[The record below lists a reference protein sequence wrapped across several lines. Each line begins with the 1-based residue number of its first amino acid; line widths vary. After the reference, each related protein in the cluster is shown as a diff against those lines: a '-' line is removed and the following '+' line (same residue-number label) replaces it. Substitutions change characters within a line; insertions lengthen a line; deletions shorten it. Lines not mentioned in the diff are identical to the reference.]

1 MPDSLSDKELELL
14 RENFYKTRN
23 LDLNQNHAK
32 KKTTFSFT
40 EKELEMFRENPT
52 LMTNFKNEYLPL
64 KKGLNGDPNYESYIM
79 PDGSI
84 NELYQERR
92 ALEFALEEP
101 LMDNVP
107 FYKIPPAIKYKGLR
121 QIGFGWGFLIVV
133 LATYIMAFV
142 DLPMVIF
149 AICFMLLLNYYGIK
163 NILIGKFT
171 MYVKFEGTIVDT
183 QVYGFTK
190 SNKYMITKIS
200 DGEKFLNIKLQVSP
214 DMKPGLP
221 ITVYLPPNLL
231 ISASQY
237 GPLAEYIIA
246 YKLDISTEATDE
258 LLMSGNIS
266 ADEYIRHDPISGEIR
281 TKEEYY
287 DGAISGYEDD
297 VDTIN
302 NDEEL
307 EKISAEKE

>member
-1 MPDSLSDKELELL
+1 
-14 RENFYKTRN
+14 
-23 LDLNQNHAK
+23 
-32 KKTTFSFT
+32 
-40 EKELEMFRENPT
+40 
-52 LMTNFKNEYLPL
+52 
-64 KKGLNGDPNYESYIM
+64 
-79 PDGSI
+79 
-84 NELYQERR
+84 
-92 ALEFALEEP
+92 
-101 LMDNVP
+101 
-107 FYKIPPAIKYKGLR
+107 
-121 QIGFGWGFLIVV
+121 
-133 LATYIMAFV
+133 
-142 DLPMVIF
+142 
-149 AICFMLLLNYYGIK
+149 
-163 NILIGKFT
+163 

-183 QVYGFTK
+183 QIYGFTK

-287 DGAISGYEDD
+287 DGAISGYEDE

-302 NDEEL
+302 SDEEL